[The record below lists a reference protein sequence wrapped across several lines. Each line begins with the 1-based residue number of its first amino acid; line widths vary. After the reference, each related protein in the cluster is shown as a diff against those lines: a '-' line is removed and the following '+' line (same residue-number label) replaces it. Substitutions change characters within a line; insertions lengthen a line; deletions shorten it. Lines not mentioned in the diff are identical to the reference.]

1 MAATSVEIPGIA
13 GIVEASRIGTSQ
25 PRRRCLFP
33 IGFVDHAICD
43 KNQSSFRVNAESA
56 ANLDGC
62 LRAHGELDE
71 AALRNIV
78 TLQSA
83 VDAAQTAPKQEE
95 ALEEQRL
102 KEKEL
107 EEQRLKEKE
116 LKERK
121 LMEEKLKEEALKEG
135 RLDAWGQPIIQRK
148 PHSTGN

>member
-1 MAATSVEIPGIA
+1 MPYVTKIKAVLELTLKAR
-13 GIVEASRIGTSQ
+13 RIWMDAYAQ
-25 PRRRCLFP
+25 
-33 IGFVDHAICD
+33 
-43 KNQSSFRVNAESA
+43 
-56 ANLDGC
+56 
-62 LRAHGELDE
+62 HGELDE

-83 VDAAQTAPKQEE
+83 VDAAQAALKQEE

-121 LMEEKLKEEALKEG
+121 LMEDKLKEEALKEG